1 MCMLNRRFQIL
12 FDDEQFARV
21 TAAAGARKI
30 SAAEVIREAVD
41 AALPPQ
47 WPDRFSAGEAI
58 LSAAPM
64 AVPADVADL
73 KAELDDVNGRR
84 G

>member
-1 MCMLNRRFQIL
+1 MFMLNRRFQIL

-21 TAAAGARKI
+21 HAAAQARKI

-41 AALPPQ
+41 AALPPS

-58 LSAAPM
+58 LSALPM
-64 AVPADVADL
+64 DVPRDVSDL
-73 KAELDDVNGRR
+73 KAELDDARGRR